1 MAEEVEKTTEQT
13 QEDKNE
19 KLVKC
24 PCCGELTLQ
33 RPLDIKSAVLDEY
46 MASIISGVPFQHTYT
61 LHNSLDITATVLS
74 KAEKTKIYNT
84 LQLLDTVSKTLG
96 EADPTARTKVD
107 ELAAMIQLYCYIAE
121 IQARKDKQIVAAFS
135 PATKISELCDT
146 INAMQLKIILYATSR
161 EDTGLIAELVSLY
174 DNGCSEKAL
183 SAVPDVMLKAVARTH
198 TDLYNIL
205 MSESFDANFWKGIEL
220 A

>member
-1 MAEEVEKTTEQT
+1 MAEEIEKETTEQ

-19 KLVKC
+19 KFVKC

-33 RPLDIKSAVLDEY
+33 RPLDIKSSVLDEY

-61 LHNSLDITATVLS
+61 LHNSLDVTATILM
-74 KAEKTKIYNT
+74 KAEKTKIYNA

-96 EADPTARTKVD
+96 ESDPTNRTKID
-107 ELAAMIQLYCYIAE
+107 ELAETMQLYCYVAE
-121 IQARKDKQIVAAFS
+121 IKARKDSQVVAAFA
-135 PATKISELCDT
+135 PAAKISELCDT
-146 INAMQLKIILYATSR
+146 INAMQPLVILYATSG
-161 EDTGLIAELVSLY
+161 EDKGLVADLAALY
-174 DNGCSEKAL
+174 DTDCSERAL
-183 SAVPDVMLKAVARTH
+183 SAVPDVMLKAIVRTH

>member
-1 MAEEVEKTTEQT
+1 MAEEIENTAEQT

-19 KLVKC
+19 KFVKC

-61 LHNSLDITATVLS
+61 LHNSLDVTATVLS

-96 EADPTARTKVD
+96 EKDPTNRTKID
-107 ELAAMIQLYCYIAE
+107 ELSVTIQLYCYIAE
-121 IQARKDKQIVAAFS
+121 IRTRKDKQMIGSFS
-135 PATKISELCDT
+135 PAAKISELCDK
-146 INAMQLKIILYATSR
+146 INALQAQIILYATSG
-161 EDTGLIAELVSLY
+161 EATDIVTELVSLY
-174 DNGCSEKAL
+174 DTDCSDKIL
-183 SAVPDVMLKAVARTH
+183 SAVPDVMLRAIVRTH

-205 MSESFDANFWKGIEL
+205 MSESFDSNFWKGIEL